1 MNRLLMKSLALAA
14 LVLYM
19 SAASAYANEE
29 HVKLTFSGTS
39 GNSAMSLMQP
49 NSSNDEDQFAGDGT
63 LGSFTLRNLRAIS
76 NAPGSSPSCTGA
88 NKLFLP
94 ESAGAGV
101 FRFNDGSLLQMSL
114 TEGGDCIDL
123 STGVANCVLNF
134 KITGGT
140 GRFKNASGNL
150 TMTETV
156 LAVIAD
162 TTNNPV
168 FFTATGDF
176 TGTIHGVIK
185 SECDG
190 D

>member
-1 MNRLLMKSLALAA
+1 MNKLLMKSLAVVTLA
-14 LVLYM
+14 VSM
-19 SAASAYANEE
+19 SAASAYANDE

-39 GNSAMSLMQP
+39 GNSAMNLLQP
-49 NSSNDEDQFAGDGT
+49 NASNDEDQFAGDGT

-76 NAPGSSPSCTGA
+76 NAPGSSPTCTGS

-101 FRFNDGSLLQMSL
+101 FRFSDGSLLQLTL

-123 STGVANCVLNF
+123 STGVANCVLTF

-140 GRFKNASGNL
+140 GRFKNASGEL

-156 LAVIAD
+156 LGVIAD
-162 TTNNPV
+162 TTGNPV

-176 TGTIHGVIK
+176 TGTIHGVTK
-185 SECDG
+185 SQCDG